1 MQGELH
7 PSPPYRNIY
16 SFTDECAK
24 AWILIPANF
33 LSDRSTNSLQ
43 FALMEICLY
52 ATQSGTNGKIE
63 PLTDILG
70 NKVVKVFSNPSFRK
84 IGNSEMP
91 GNFRRN
97 KPIIQKKFV
106 FWVKRQRSINS
117 S

>member
-1 MQGELH
+1 
-7 PSPPYRNIY
+7 
-16 SFTDECAK
+16 
-24 AWILIPANF
+24 
-33 LSDRSTNSLQ
+33 
-43 FALMEICLY
+43 MEICLY

-117 S
+117 FRRQQLRRILNIKYLTIISNVGTQFPTQRLFEDK